1 MGHTFAAANSQS
13 FGKALR
19 KFLCDLTLFC
29 FTHLN
34 KNIWKKKKK
43 KDFSLYAVHASLAVK
58 ITNLTEYVDLFS
70 RGIGVFII

>member
-1 MGHTFAAANSQS
+1 ME
-13 FGKALR
+13 
-19 KFLCDLTLFC
+19 
-29 FTHLN
+29 
-34 KNIWKKKKK
+34 KKKK